1 MDKFS
6 VGDNAVVMMNKTIQA
21 MADTMKV
28 LEKERD
34 QSKLDE
40 LKLNQEKIEV
50 LEAKISLQEKV
61 EELEKTELVKDARYE
76 HDRALEKE
84 WHRSMQER
92 SDDEALRSLEFLWYL
107 DETSLKEELSEEELK
122 FDLTRKYRIL
132 EHEIKLLEANRK
144 TLRNALA
151 KAGAKNVEIKGELD
165 LLTNLSE
172 TRRMASMVEKTDLQD
187 LLNNSERERN
197 ILVESLKK
205 SEAENVEIKQELDL
219 LTKTNAKLEKDRDY
233 MKGGW
238 SGATKQMKWYK
249 KELKRSQGFNKL
261 SNFLKDSL
269 SRLNHTANVGLD
281 VMSEKVDQ
289 LNVVDDVVR
298 GLRVAGEREERQATK
313 AMLIEFKSFLEKMGK
328 SESDDADEVPYFEV
342 PKEVANSVGS
352 SNLDGM
358 KKFKGVVSE
367 QGNRLQKSGEEELV
381 KRKRDAEVDEE
392 RAAKKAK
399 QVAKGSESISKLPIV
414 IDNDSGSKEFEAS
427 TNSLLTKLQNIN
439 KGNEVKRLNKV
450 NHCPVSA
457 EDSTRGPGRS

>member
-1 MDKFS
+1 MFFWSDSFHLSNDLFSRMESRCDPLDKFS

-28 LEKERD
+28 LDKERD

-61 EELEKTELVKDARYE
+61 VELEN
-76 HDRALEKE
+76 
-84 WHRSMQER
+84 
-92 SDDEALRSLEFLWYL
+92 
-107 DETSLKEELSEEELK
+107 
-122 FDLTRKYRIL
+122 
-132 EHEIKLLEANRK
+132 EIKLSEATRK
-144 TLRNALA
+144 TLKDALA
-151 KAGAKNVEIKGELD
+151 KAGAKNVAIKGELD

-172 TRRMASMVEKTDLQD
+172 TRREAIVVEKNDLQD

-205 SEAENVEIKQELDL
+205 SEAENVEIKQEVDL
-219 LTKTNAKLEKDRDY
+219 LTKTNAQLEKDRDY
-233 MKGGW
+233 FKGGW
-238 SGATKQMKWYK
+238 NGATKQMKKYK

-261 SNFLKDSL
+261 NNFLKHSL
-269 SRLNHTANVGLD
+269 SRLNHTANVGLQ

-298 GLRVAGEREERQATK
+298 GLKVAGEREERQATK

-328 SESDDADEVPYFEV
+328 TESDDADEVPDFEL
-342 PKEVANSVGS
+342 PKELENIVGS

-358 KKFKGVVSE
+358 KKFKGMVSE
-367 QGNRLQKSGEEELV
+367 QGDRLQKSGEKELV
-381 KRKRDAEVDEE
+381 KRKREAEVDEM

-414 IDNDSGSKEFEAS
+414 IDNDSGSKEFEATTS
-427 TNSLLTKLQNIN
+427 SLLTKLQNIN

>member
-61 EELEKTELVKDARYE
+61 VELEN
-76 HDRALEKE
+76 
-84 WHRSMQER
+84 
-92 SDDEALRSLEFLWYL
+92 
-107 DETSLKEELSEEELK
+107 
-122 FDLTRKYRIL
+122 
-132 EHEIKLLEANRK
+132 EIKLSEATRK
-144 TLRNALA
+144 TLKDALV
-151 KAGAKNVEIKGELD
+151 KAGVKNVAIKGELD

-172 TRRMASMVEKTDLQD
+172 TRRMAIVVEKTDLQD

-219 LTKTNAKLEKDRDY
+219 LTKTNAQLEKDKDY
-233 MKGGW
+233 FKGGW
-238 SGATKQMKWYK
+238 NGATKQMKWYK

-269 SRLNHTANVGLD
+269 SRLNHTANVGLE

-367 QGNRLQKSGEEELV
+367 QGDRLQKSGEEELV

>member
-1 MDKFS
+1 
-6 VGDNAVVMMNKTIQA
+6 
-21 MADTMKV
+21 
-28 LEKERD
+28 
-34 QSKLDE
+34 
-40 LKLNQEKIEV
+40 
-50 LEAKISLQEKV
+50 
-61 EELEKTELVKDARYE
+61 
-76 HDRALEKE
+76 
-84 WHRSMQER
+84 
-92 SDDEALRSLEFLWYL
+92 
-107 DETSLKEELSEEELK
+107 
-122 FDLTRKYRIL
+122 
-132 EHEIKLLEANRK
+132 
-144 TLRNALA
+144 
-151 KAGAKNVEIKGELD
+151 
-165 LLTNLSE
+165 
-172 TRRMASMVEKTDLQD
+172 
-187 LLNNSERERN
+187 
-197 ILVESLKK
+197 
-205 SEAENVEIKQELDL
+205 
-219 LTKTNAKLEKDRDY
+219 
-233 MKGGW
+233 
-238 SGATKQMKWYK
+238 MKWYK

-261 SNFLKDSL
+261 NNFLKHSL
-269 SRLNHTANVGLD
+269 SRLNHTANVGLQ

-298 GLRVAGEREERQATK
+298 GLKVAGEREERQATK

-367 QGNRLQKSGEEELV
+367 QGDRLQKSGEEELV

>member
-1 MDKFS
+1 MCTVAFWSDSVHISNDLFSRMESRCDPLDKFS

-40 LKLNQEKIEV
+40 LKL
-50 LEAKISLQEKV
+50 QEKV
-61 EELEKTELVKDARYE
+61 VELEN
-76 HDRALEKE
+76 
-84 WHRSMQER
+84 
-92 SDDEALRSLEFLWYL
+92 
-107 DETSLKEELSEEELK
+107 
-122 FDLTRKYRIL
+122 
-132 EHEIKLLEANRK
+132 EIKLSEATRK
-144 TLRNALA
+144 NLRDTLV
-151 KAGAKNVEIKGELD
+151 KAGFKNVELKRELD

-172 TRRMASMVEKTDLQD
+172 ARRDAIVVERDDLQG
-187 LLNNSERERN
+187 LLNNSEREKN

-249 KELKRSQGFNKL
+249 KELKLSQGFNKL
-261 SNFLKDSL
+261 NNFLKHSQ
-269 SRLNHTANVGLD
+269 SRLNNTANVGLQ

-298 GLRVAGEREERQATK
+298 GFKVAGEREERQATA
-313 AMLIEFKSFLEKMGK
+313 AMLTDFKSFLEKMGK
-328 SESDDADEVPYFEV
+328 TESDDADEVPDFEL
-342 PKEVANSVGS
+342 PKELENIVGS

-358 KKFKGVVSE
+358 KKFKGMVSE
-367 QGNRLQKSGEEELV
+367 QGDRLQKSGEKELV
-381 KRKRDAEVDEE
+381 KRKREAEVDEM

>member
-1 MDKFS
+1 MYCDSFHLSNDLFSKMESRCDPLDKFS
-6 VGDNAVVMMNKTIQA
+6 VGDSAVVMMNNTIQA

-28 LEKERD
+28 LGKERD

-61 EELEKTELVKDARYE
+61 V
-76 HDRALEKE
+76 
-84 WHRSMQER
+84 
-92 SDDEALRSLEFLWYL
+92 
-107 DETSLKEELSEEELK
+107 ELK
-122 FDLTRKYRIL
+122 
-132 EHEIKLLEANRK
+132 HEIKLSEATRK
-144 TLRNALA
+144 TLKDALA

-172 TRRMASMVEKTDLQD
+172 TRRLAIVAEKTDLQD

-205 SEAENVEIKQELDL
+205 SEAENVEIKQKLDL
-219 LTKTNAKLEKDRDY
+219 LTKTNAQLEEDKDY
-233 MKGGW
+233 FKGGW
-238 SGATKQMKWYK
+238 RGATRQMKWYK

-261 SNFLKDSL
+261 TNFLKHSL
-269 SRLNHTANVGLD
+269 SRLNHTANVGLQ

-298 GLRVAGEREERQATK
+298 GLKVAGEREERQATA
-313 AMLIEFKSFLEKMGK
+313 AMLTDFQSFLEKMGK
-328 SESDDADEVPYFEV
+328 TESDDADEVPDFELPRELENIV
-342 PKEVANSVGS
+342 S
-352 SNLDGM
+352 SSSLDGM
-358 KKFKGVVSE
+358 KKLKGMVSE
-367 QGNRLQKSGEEELV
+367 QGDSLQKSGEKELA
-381 KRKRDAEVDEE
+381 KRKREAEVDEE

-439 KGNEVKRLNKV
+439 KENEVKRLNKV

>member
-6 VGDNAVVMMNKTIQA
+6 VGDSAVVMMNKTIQA

-28 LEKERD
+28 LDKERD

-61 EELEKTELVKDARYE
+61 VELEN
-76 HDRALEKE
+76 
-84 WHRSMQER
+84 
-92 SDDEALRSLEFLWYL
+92 
-107 DETSLKEELSEEELK
+107 
-122 FDLTRKYRIL
+122 
-132 EHEIKLLEANRK
+132 EIKLSEATRK
-144 TLRNALA
+144 TLKDALA
-151 KAGAKNVEIKGELD
+151 KAGAKNVAIKGELD

-172 TRRMASMVEKTDLQD
+172 TRREAIVVEKNDLQD

-205 SEAENVEIKQELDL
+205 SEAENVEIKQEVDL
-219 LTKTNAKLEKDRDY
+219 LTKTNAQLEKDRDY
-233 MKGGW
+233 FKGGW
-238 SGATKQMKWYK
+238 NGATKQMKKYK

-261 SNFLKDSL
+261 NNFLKHSL
-269 SRLNHTANVGLD
+269 SRLNHTANVGLQ

-298 GLRVAGEREERQATK
+298 GLKVAGEREERQATK

-328 SESDDADEVPYFEV
+328 TESDDADEVPDFEL
-342 PKEVANSVGS
+342 PKELENIVGS

-358 KKFKGVVSE
+358 KKFKGMVSE
-367 QGNRLQKSGEEELV
+367 QGDRLQKSGEKELV
-381 KRKRDAEVDEE
+381 KRKREAEVDEM

-414 IDNDSGSKEFEAS
+414 IDNDSGSKEFEATTS
-427 TNSLLTKLQNIN
+427 SLLTKLQNIN